1 MTQLLPT
8 KGFVSYLK
16 YLTNS
21 SPIFV
26 KKDIVLFKIINKTKT
41 ELSGVFW
48 TKNWPK
54 IGWALCLS
62 NDWDSIQ
69 RLYNYK
75 KDQMGSAAIT
85 FNSVF
90 VCRKGWSKYW
100 FCLYIVVFWT
110 RSLLHYLAYTYGLW
124 HGLRTPNEAFFHGNP
139 KLLGSG
145 RQFGQISFLGI
156 WGIFG
161 QYISTHFSTVS
172 PLSIFSINP
181 PLFLQKTK
189 PLYPNSKQL
198 FGIGIWIWAA
208 KN

>member
-21 SPIFV
+21 SPIFD

-41 ELSGVFW
+41 ELSVSGVFW

-62 NDWDSIQ
+62 NDWDSKQ

-110 RSLLHYLAYTYGLW
+110 RSLLYYLAAFTSIYLWALARTTDAQWSLFSWKFQTFGL
-124 HGLRTPNEAFFHGNP
+124 
-139 KLLGSG
+139 
-145 RQFGQISFLGI
+145 GQ
-156 WGIFG
+156 
-161 QYISTHFSTVS
+161 T
-172 PLSIFSINP
+172 
-181 PLFLQKTK
+181 
-189 PLYPNSKQL
+189 
-198 FGIGIWIWAA
+198 IWAD
-208 KN
+208 KFWGDLGYFWPIYQHPF

>member
-8 KGFVSYLK
+8 KGGFVSYLK

-110 RSLLHYLAYTYGLW
+110 RSLLYYLTAFTRIYLWALERTTDAQWSLFSWKSQTFGL
-124 HGLRTPNEAFFHGNP
+124 
-139 KLLGSG
+139 
-145 RQFGQISFLGI
+145 GQ
-156 WGIFG
+156 
-161 QYISTHFSTVS
+161 T
-172 PLSIFSINP
+172 
-181 PLFLQKTK
+181 
-189 PLYPNSKQL
+189 
-198 FGIGIWIWAA
+198 IWAD
-208 KN
+208 KFWGDLGYFWTIYQHPF

>member
-110 RSLLHYLAYTYGLW
+110 RSLLYYLAAFTSIYLW
-124 HGLRTPNEAFFHGNP
+124 ALARTTDALCNEAFF
-139 KLLGSG
+139 
-145 RQFGQISFLGI
+145 FLEI
-156 WGIFG
+156 
-161 QYISTHFSTVS
+161 
-172 PLSIFSINP
+172 
-181 PLFLQKTK
+181 
-189 PLYPNSKQL
+189 PN
-198 FGIGIWIWAA
+198 FWA
-208 KN
+208 